1 MVGAQRASVAENPK
15 IPTHMNYKWIF
26 VAACFFWVFMYGC
39 ARKWM
44 IQAKAAK
51 RKADEQHRNY

>member
-1 MVGAQRASVAENPK
+1 
-15 IPTHMNYKWIF
+15 MNYKWIF